1 MYFFNYSSFLI
12 IIMLKI
18 ISFSF
23 LFILFDFYLSA
34 QDTIQPKN
42 KSFDYI
48 VIKKII
54 FEGNKITKE
63 RIIRRE
69 LDIKEGDTLQL
80 SIIDTTLKRNQIKIF
95 NTRLFVTAEINLDTI
110 QTTKPTTNIRIKL
123 HERWYIF
130 PIPLFELSDR
140 NFNEW
145 WTTYQRDFRR
155 INYGIN
161 IIWDNFRG
169 RKEKINLLIQGG
181 FTNKYSLQ
189 YSIPYINRS
198 QTWGFGLSASYA
210 QNKSIAY
217 QTSNHKLDFIRTR
230 DIMRERTRLGFGFSH
245 RKGFYTFQNFDFQ
258 WTNTWVS
265 DTVLLLNPNYFK
277 NNSSTQKYFSLGYS
291 FRYDLRDVQA
301 YPLKGQ
307 IISFNI
313 TKNGLGLFNDVSEV
327 NQLNFSLYYGYYKPL
342 SKRWFLD
349 NAFNVYQAF
358 QDEQPYSFA
367 SAFGYG
373 ESTMRGYELYVIDG
387 QSAYVN
393 RNSLKYELYKGVKK
407 IKFIKARQFNQVPMS
422 VYFVVFGDIGYVRD
436 DKFTQFNKT
445 LNNVFLYSFGTGID
459 FFTSHN
465 TIFKLSYAYNRLG
478 NAAFYLNF
486 NADL

>member
-1 MYFFNYSSFLI
+1 MSNTFL
-12 IIMLKI
+12 L
-18 ISFSF
+18 
-23 LFILFDFYLSA
+23 A
-34 QDTIQPKN
+34 QDTIKPKN

-48 VIKKII
+48 IIQKII

-69 LDIKEGDTLQL
+69 LDIKEGDTLKITL
-80 SIIDTTLKRNQIKIF
+80 LDTVLKRNQIKVF
-95 NTRLFVTAEINLDTI
+95 NTRLFVTAEILKDSTDVIAPMTNL
-110 QTTKPTTNIRIKL
+110 RIKL

-161 IIWDNFRG
+161 VIWDNFRG
-169 RKEKINLLIQGG
+169 RKEKLNLLIQGG

-189 YSIPYINRS
+189 YSIPYINKA
-198 QTWGFGLSASYA
+198 QTWGFGFSASYA
-210 QNKSIAY
+210 QNKSIAF
-217 QTSNHKLDFIRTR
+217 QTKEHKLDFVRTQN
-230 DIMRERTRLGFGFSH
+230 IMRERTRLGIGFSH
-245 RKGFYTFQNFDFQ
+245 RKGFYTFQNFDLQ

-265 DTVLLLNPNYFK
+265 DTILTLNPNYFH
-277 NNSSTQKYFSLGYS
+277 NQSQTQKYLALSYS

-307 IISFNI
+307 MINFNI
-313 TKNGLGLFNDVSEV
+313 TKNGLGLFNDIAEI
-327 NQLNFSLYYGYYKPL
+327 NQLNFSLFYGYYKPL
-342 SKRWFLD
+342 SKRWYLD
-349 NAFNVYQAF
+349 NIVNIYQSF
-358 QDEQPYSFA
+358 QNFQPYSFA

-373 ESTMRGYELYVIDG
+373 ENTMRGYELYVIDG
-387 QSAYVN
+387 QNAYVN
-393 RNSLKYELYKGVKK
+393 RNSLKYEVYKGVKK
-407 IKFIKARQFNQVPMS
+407 INFIKARQFNQVPMS
-422 VYFVVFGDIGYVRD
+422 IYWVIFGDMGYVSDNRY
-436 DKFTQFNKT
+436 TQLNKT